1 MSADDPTKPLNAAVI
16 GCGGIANE
24 HLPFL
29 AKSPLVQLVGVCDT
43 SKATAQFAQQRFGAI
58 GWYLDAGE
66 MLAATKP
73 DVVHVLTPPQ
83 THAALVSLSLK
94 AGAHVI
100 CEKPM
105 TASAGDTA
113 KLLTLAQKQEK
124 WLIESRNLLFNDAVL
139 RIDALLREGV
149 LGDVREID
157 LLLSLDLNAGPFGD
171 LNLDGP
177 GVQLPGGAVQDFLPH
192 LAYLFLH
199 FASCTEPVDTV
210 QGTLDNLSGNA
221 RVGFDH
227 LDALVTTGNC
237 RGRLRIASDL
247 KPDMFRL
254 IVRGT
259 KAMVET
265 DFYNPFLR
273 VQRSEDSGKMAPF
286 EQVRSGVRL
295 ARAGFGNLRDKVLQH
310 GTYHGMPRML
320 DAIYQALSDGRDPP
334 ITAADIATTAILVD
348 RLVSLGSTK

>member
-1 MSADDPTKPLNAAVI
+1 MNLGDPIKPFDVAVI

-24 HLPFL
+24 HLPFM
-29 AKSPLVQLVGVCDT
+29 ANSPLVRLVGVCDT
-43 SKATAQFAQQRFGAI
+43 SKATVQFAQQRFGAT
-58 GWYLDAGE
+58 GWFLDAAE

-83 THAALVSLSLK
+83 SHGALVSMSLK

-105 TASAGDTA
+105 TSTASETA
-113 KLLTLAQKQEK
+113 ALLALADKQGK
-124 WLIESRNLLFNDAVL
+124 WLIESRNLLFNDIVL
-139 RIDALLREGV
+139 KIDRLRNDGALGEI
-149 LGDVREID
+149 REID

-171 LNLDGP
+171 LNLEGP

-199 FASCTEPVDTV
+199 FAGCAKPVDRV
-210 QGTLDNLSGNA
+210 HGILDNLSGNA

-227 LDALVTTGNC
+227 LDALVTAGNI

-259 KAMVET
+259 KAVVES

-273 VQRSEDSGKMAPF
+273 IQQSEDSGKMAPF
-286 EQVRSGVRL
+286 EQVRSGVGL

-320 DAIYQALSDGRDPP
+320 DAIYQALCDGQSAP
-334 ITAADIATTAILVD
+334 IAAADIAATADLVD
-348 RLVSLGSTK
+348 RLIGLRGVQ

>member
-1 MSADDPTKPLNAAVI
+1 MSVGDPSKPFKVAVI

-24 HLPFL
+24 HLPYL
-29 AKSPLVQLVGVCDT
+29 ASSPLVHLVGVCDT
-43 SKATAQFAQQRFGAI
+43 SRATAQFAQKRFGAE
-58 GWYLDAGE
+58 GSFLDAKE
-66 MLAATKP
+66 MLATARP

-83 THAALVSLSLK
+83 SHSTLVSMSLN

-105 TASAGDTA
+105 TSSAAETA
-113 KLLTLAQKQEK
+113 DLLALADKCGKL
-124 WLIESRNLLFNDAVL
+124 LIESRNLLFNDIVL
-139 RIDALLREGV
+139 KIDHLVDGGA

-157 LLLSLDLNAGPFGD
+157 LLLSLDLTAGPFGD
-171 LNLDGP
+171 LNLEGP

-192 LAYLFLH
+192 LAYLYLH
-199 FASCTEPVDTV
+199 YADRAKSVDRV
-210 QGTLDNLSGNA
+210 SGILENLSGNA
-221 RVGFDH
+221 RIGFDH
-227 LDALVTTGNC
+227 LDALVTSGNC
-237 RGRLRIASDL
+237 RGRLRVASDL

-259 KAMVET
+259 KAIAES

-273 VQRSEDSGKMAPF
+273 VQRSEDSGKKAPF
-286 EQVRSGVRL
+286 EQVRAGLGL

-320 DAIYQALSDGRDPP
+320 DAIYQALSNAEGSP
-334 ITAADIATTAILVD
+334 IAAADIAATADLVD
-348 RLVSLGSTK
+348 RLIGLRSAQ